1 MNKKAFL
8 LFLLLTP
15 LIVIVSS
22 TLAFRFGFGPE
33 ATKNNGIFFNE
44 FTDITEME
52 ISSIKNFKLDF
63 EDGKWV
69 MGIYHNNEGKTLEN
83 SRLMKQ
89 LNVALNRDI
98 NRVKRIVFFG
108 YKPEDSFLEN
118 IENDFPRLEIFI
130 DAESEFKDLLLNLS
144 EESIISSSSVWFSSL
159 HSPILIRCSFSLTT
173 GSPPGHLVCSS
184 PGLYLLGSSLLL

>member
-44 FTDITEME
+44 FTDISGME
-52 ISSIKNFKLDF
+52 ISSTKNYELNF

-69 MGIYHNNEGKTLEN
+69 MGIYHSNEGRTLEN

-98 NRVKRIVFFG
+98 NRVKRIIFFED
-108 YKPEDSFLEN
+108 KPESRIKN

-130 DAESEFKDLLLNLS
+130 DAESGFKDLLLNTS
-144 EESIISSSSVWFSSL
+144 EESVISSSYIFIIDPYGRLVMYFPNDL
-159 HSPILIRCSFSLTT
+159 TPKKILKDLKVLI
-173 GSPPGHLVCSS
+173 
-184 PGLYLLGSSLLL
+184 

>member
-44 FTDITEME
+44 FTDITGME

-98 NRVKRIVFFG
+98 NKLKRVIFYSNKMLEGDLDKIKADYPRVEIV
-108 YKPEDSFLEN
+108 EDKNGVLLNVLERN
-118 IENDFPRLEIFI
+118 SKLNFNDENPIFVI
-130 DAESEFKDLLLNLS
+130 DPYGRAVMYFNPGTDPKLILKDLK
-144 EESIISSSSVWFSSL
+144 V
-159 HSPILIRCSFSLTT
+159 LI
-173 GSPPGHLVCSS
+173 
-184 PGLYLLGSSLLL
+184 

>member
-33 ATKNNGIFFNE
+33 ATKNNGIFFDE
-44 FTDITEME
+44 FTDISEMQML
-52 ISSIKNFKLDF
+52 SINNYILDF

-69 MGIYHNNEGKTLEN
+69 MGIYHNEEGRTLEN

-98 NRVKRIVFFG
+98 NRLKRILFFEAA
-108 YKPEDSFLEN
+108 P
-118 IENDFPRLEIFI
+118 
-130 DAESEFKDLLLNLS
+130 
-144 EESIISSSSVWFSSL
+144 
-159 HSPILIRCSFSLTT
+159 T
-173 GSPPGHLVCSS
+173 
-184 PGLYLLGSSLLL
+184 

>member
-33 ATKNNGIFFNE
+33 ATKNNGIFFDE
-44 FTDITEME
+44 FTDISEMQML
-52 ISSIKNFKLDF
+52 SINNYILDF

-69 MGIYHNNEGKTLEN
+69 MGIYHNEEGRTLEN

-98 NRVKRIVFFG
+98 NRVKRILFFEAA
-108 YKPEDSFLEN
+108 PTENFLEN
-118 IENDFPRLEIFI
+118 IKNDFPRQEIFI
-130 DAESEFKDLLLNLS
+130 DSELRFKDLLLNLS
-144 EESIISSSSVWFSSL
+144 GESVISSSYIFIIDPYGRLVMYFPNDL
-159 HSPILIRCSFSLTT
+159 TPKKILKDLKVLI
-173 GSPPGHLVCSS
+173 
-184 PGLYLLGSSLLL
+184 

>member
-22 TLAFRFGFGPE
+22 TLAFRFGFGPD

-44 FTDITEME
+44 FTDITGME

-83 SRLMKQ
+83 SSCL
-89 LNVALNRDI
+89 LYTSPSPRD
-98 NRVKRIVFFG
+98 G
-108 YKPEDSFLEN
+108 T
-118 IENDFPRLEIFI
+118 
-130 DAESEFKDLLLNLS
+130 
-144 EESIISSSSVWFSSL
+144 SSRMPSSA
-159 HSPILIRCSFSLTT
+159 
-173 GSPPGHLVCSS
+173 
-184 PGLYLLGSSLLL
+184 

>member
-44 FTDITEME
+44 FVDISGLE
-52 ISSIKNFKLDF
+52 IYSTKSLKLDF

-83 SRLMKQ
+83 SKLMKQ

-98 NRVKRIVFFG
+98 NRIKRVVFFEAI
-108 YKPEDSFLEN
+108 PEDSFLEN
-118 IENDFPRLEIFI
+118 IENDFPRQEIFI
-130 DAESEFKDLLLNLS
+130 DTESIFKDLLLNLS
-144 EESIISSSSVWFSSL
+144 EESVISSSFIFIIDPYGRLVMYFPSGL
-159 HSPILIRCSFSLTT
+159 AAKKILKDLKVLI
-173 GSPPGHLVCSS
+173 
-184 PGLYLLGSSLLL
+184 

>member
-33 ATKNNGIFFNE
+33 ATKNNGIFFND
-44 FTDITEME
+44 FTDITGME
-52 ISSIKNFKLDF
+52 ISSTNNYKLDF

-98 NRVKRIVFFG
+98 NRVKRIVFFEV
-108 YKPEDSFLEN
+108 KPKESFIKN
-118 IENDFPRLEIFI
+118 IENDFPRQEIFI
-130 DAESEFKDLLLNLS
+130 DAESVFKDLLLNIS
-144 EESIISSSSVWFSSL
+144 DESVISSSYIFIIDPYGRLVMYFPDYL
-159 HSPILIRCSFSLTT
+159 TPKKILKDLKVLI
-173 GSPPGHLVCSS
+173 
-184 PGLYLLGSSLLL
+184 

>member
-44 FTDITEME
+44 FVDISGLE
-52 ISSIKNFKLDF
+52 IYSTKSLKLDF

-69 MGIYHNNEGKTLEN
+69 MAIYHNNEGKTLEN
-83 SRLMKQ
+83 SKLMKQ

-98 NRVKRIVFFG
+98 NRIKRVVFFEVT
-108 YKPEDSFLEN
+108 PEDSFLEN

-130 DAESEFKDLLLNLS
+130 DEESEFKDLLLNLS
-144 EESIISSSSVWFSSL
+144 EESVISSSYIFIIDPYGRLVMYFPNDL
-159 HSPILIRCSFSLTT
+159 TPKKILKDLKVLI
-173 GSPPGHLVCSS
+173 
-184 PGLYLLGSSLLL
+184 

>member
-1 MNKKAFL
+1 MNKKFFL

-44 FTDITEME
+44 FRDISEMQ
-52 ISSIKNFKLDF
+52 IYSINQNSLDF
-63 EDGKWV
+63 TDGKWIL
-69 MGIYHNNEGKTLEN
+69 GIYHNEEGKTLEN

-98 NRVKRIVFFG
+98 NRVRRTLFFETE
-108 YKPEDSFLEN
+108 PEDSFFDN
-118 IENDFPRLEIFI
+118 IRNDFPRQEIFI
-130 DAESEFKDLLLNLS
+130 DSESELKNLLLNLS
-144 EESIISSSSVWFSSL
+144 NESVIISSYIFVIDPYGRLVMYFPNDL
-159 HSPILIRCSFSLTT
+159 TPKKILKDLKVLI
-173 GSPPGHLVCSS
+173 
-184 PGLYLLGSSLLL
+184 

>member
-22 TLAFRFGFGPE
+22 TLAFRFGFGTE
-33 ATKNNGIFFNE
+33 ATKNNGIFFND
-44 FTDITEME
+44 FTDITGTE
-52 ISSIKNFKLDF
+52 ISSTKNLNLDF

-69 MGIYHNNEGKTLEN
+69 MGINHNNEGKTLEN

-98 NRVKRIVFFG
+98 NRVKRIVFFEDN
-108 YKPEDSFLEN
+108 PEDSFLEN
-118 IENDFPRLEIFI
+118 IEMIFQ
-130 DAESEFKDLLLNLS
+130 D
-144 EESIISSSSVWFSSL
+144 
-159 HSPILIRCSFSLTT
+159 
-173 GSPPGHLVCSS
+173 
-184 PGLYLLGSSLLL
+184 

>member
-1 MNKKAFL
+1 MNKKSFL

-44 FTDITEME
+44 FTDVTGME
-52 ISSIKNFKLDF
+52 ISSTKNSKLDF

-98 NRVKRIVFFG
+98 NSCLL
-108 YKPEDSFLEN
+108 YTSPS
-118 IENDFPRLEIFI
+118 PR
-130 DAESEFKDLLLNLS
+130 D
-144 EESIISSSSVWFSSL
+144 
-159 HSPILIRCSFSLTT
+159 R
-173 GSPPGHLVCSS
+173 G
-184 PGLYLLGSSLLL
+184 

>member
-52 ISSIKNFKLDF
+52 ISSTKNFKLDF

-69 MGIYHNNEGKTLEN
+69 MGLYHNNEGKTLEN

-98 NRVKRIVFFG
+98 NRVKSCLL
-108 YKPEDSFLEN
+108 YTS
-118 IENDFPRLEIFI
+118 
-130 DAESEFKDLLLNLS
+130 DAADE
-144 EESIISSSSVWFSSL
+144 
-159 HSPILIRCSFSLTT
+159 
-173 GSPPGHLVCSS
+173 
-184 PGLYLLGSSLLL
+184 

>member
-1 MNKKAFL
+1 MNKKSFL

-44 FTDITEME
+44 FTDVTGME
-52 ISSIKNFKLDF
+52 ISSTKSSKLDF

-83 SRLMKQ
+83 IRLMKQ

-98 NRVKRIVFFG
+98 NRVKRIVFFETEL
-108 YKPEDSFLEN
+108 EDSFLEN
-118 IENDFPRLEIFI
+118 IENDFPRQEIFI
-130 DAESEFKDLLLNLS
+130 DAESGFKDLLLNLS
-144 EESIISSSSVWFSSL
+144 EESVISSSYIFIIDPYGRL
-159 HSPILIRCSFSLTT
+159 DMYFPNDLTPKKILKDLKVLI
-173 GSPPGHLVCSS
+173 
-184 PGLYLLGSSLLL
+184 

>member
-44 FTDITEME
+44 FTDITGME
-52 ISSIKNFKLDF
+52 ISSTKNYELNF

-69 MGIYHNNEGKTLEN
+69 MGIYHSNEGRTLEN

-98 NRVKRIVFFG
+98 NRMKRIIFFEA
-108 YKPEDSFLEN
+108 KPEESLIKN
-118 IENDFPRLEIFI
+118 IENDFPRQEKFI
-130 DAESEFKDLLLNLS
+130 DTKSGFKDLLLKTS
-144 EESIISSSSVWFSSL
+144 EEPIISSSYIFIIDPYGRLVMYFPNDLTPKKLSL
-159 HSPILIRCSFSLTT
+159 IHI
-173 GSPPGHLVCSS
+173 
-184 PGLYLLGSSLLL
+184 

>member
-44 FTDITEME
+44 FTDITGME
-52 ISSIKNFKLDF
+52 ISSTKNYELNF

-69 MGIYHNNEGKTLEN
+69 MGIYHSNEGRTLEN

-98 NRVKRIVFFG
+98 NRVKRIIFFED
-108 YKPEDSFLEN
+108 KPEESLIKN
-118 IENDFPRLEIFI
+118 IENDFPRQEIFI
-130 DAESEFKDLLLNLS
+130 DAESGFKDLLLNTS
-144 EESIISSSSVWFSSL
+144 EESVISSSYIFIID
-159 HSPILIRCSFSLTT
+159 PMED
-173 GSPPGHLVCSS
+173 
-184 PGLYLLGSSLLL
+184 LLCIFQMI